1 MTERIYLLAMTRE
14 IVLAHLVMT
23 GKIFELFAKI
33 QKDSIWRCDRLRV
46 TLCASNNRKTSP

>member
-33 QKDSIWRCDRLRV
+33 QKDSIWQCDRLRV